1 MMFQVE
7 IEVRIPPQIDRE
19 TVERLGKLE
28 HERAA
33 ELQRTGKWK
42 HLWRVVGRFAN
53 ISIFEVESNDE
64 LHAILESLPLYAY
77 MTIAVTPLCRHPGA
91 LLTQPGPEVIR
102 AA

>member
-19 TVERLGKLE
+19 TVERLAKLE

-33 ELQRTGKWK
+33 ELQRAGKWK

-53 ISIFEVESNDE
+53 VSIFEVESNDE
-64 LHAILESLPLYAY
+64 LHAILESLPFYPY
-77 MTIAVTPLCRHPGA
+77 MNIDVTALCRHPGA
-91 LLTQPGPEVIR
+91 LSTPS
-102 AA
+102 